1 MQAARAQF
9 DVLERFAVGAK
20 SAVIVDATRH
30 VRPVSLYDSAA
41 SGLLKIKDVER
52 PGRVGNDAGSSRGVL
67 GQHISLEV
75 RGDSAERSD
84 VGTGCKK
91 FEKFPAGSI
100 GCSGVSHDGCRLYP

>member
-30 VRPVSLYDSAA
+30 VRPVSLYDSAV
-41 SGLLKIKDVER
+41 SGFLKIKDVQR
-52 PGRVGNDAGSSRGVL
+52 LGRVGNDVGSSRRVL

-75 RGDSAERSD
+75 SGDSPERSD
-84 VGTGCKK
+84 VGAGCKK
-91 FEKFPAGSI
+91 FEKFPASGR
-100 GCSGVSHDGCRLYP
+100 GCSGVSHDSCRLYR